1 MSLNNTPRSS
11 RLHIGIFGRRNSGK
25 STLINAITNRE
36 VAIVSDIAGTTAD
49 PVYKSMEISGIGA
62 CVLIDTAGFDDEGSL
77 GNLRVEK
84 TRRACEAC
92 DIAIIVFTNQDDFET
107 EKEWFDIFKRK
118 KTPVLAILNKSDMLD
133 EKEIATSV
141 KRIKSEFNLTPIATS
156 AKEKLGIKAVITAL
170 LRLVPD
176 DFGDRTI
183 LGDLVKEND
192 VVLLVM
198 PQDIQAPKGRLILP
212 QVQTLRELLD
222 RKTLPF
228 SCTGDKIDEAL
239 NALSSP
245 PALII
250 TDSQIYRK
258 VFDKKPPESK
268 LTSFS
273 TLFAAYKGDLDYYIK
288 GAYAIDCLNETSRV
302 LISEA
307 CAHVPLKEDIGR
319 EKLPRML
326 RAKVGQSLSVDVR
339 CGTDFPDDLTSYD
352 LIIQCGA
359 CMFNRKYVLSRIE
372 EAKNQNVPMTNYG
385 VAIAKL
391 SGMEI
396 ASDALA
402 NANDN
407 DLECNKEGDK

>member
-62 CVLIDTAGFDDEGSL
+62 CVLVDTAGFDDEGSL

-92 DIAIIVFTNQDDFET
+92 DIAIIVFTNQDDFKT

-133 EKEIATSV
+133 EKEIATSI
-141 KRIKSEFNLTPIATS
+141 KRIKSEFNLTPIATN
-156 AKEKLGIKAVITAL
+156 AKEKVGIKAVITGL

-239 NALSSP
+239 NMLSSP

-288 GAYAIDCLNETSRV
+288 GAHAIDCLNETSRV

-326 RAKVGQSLSVDVR
+326 RAKVGQS
-339 CGTDFPDDLTSYD
+339 
-352 LIIQCGA
+352 
-359 CMFNRKYVLSRIE
+359 
-372 EAKNQNVPMTNYG
+372 
-385 VAIAKL
+385 
-391 SGMEI
+391 
-396 ASDALA
+396 
-402 NANDN
+402 
-407 DLECNKEGDK
+407 